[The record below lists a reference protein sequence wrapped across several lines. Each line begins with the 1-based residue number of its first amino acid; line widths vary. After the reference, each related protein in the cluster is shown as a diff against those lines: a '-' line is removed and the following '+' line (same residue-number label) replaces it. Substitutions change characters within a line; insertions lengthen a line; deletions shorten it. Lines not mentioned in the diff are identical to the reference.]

1 MRHRKLLILG
11 SLSTIKISELQL
23 DVALEAQVGDTN
35 EQPKVDNPYR
45 TQLEALKLN
54 LVEEV
59 KELKKCL
66 KTASQ
71 DVGDKKKSW
80 VGKTANKW
88 HDEIEG
94 NRGRMIREIDK
105 LIPAVQK
112 KIDSLPEKVPVA
124 EAKMMRLDLR

>member
-1 MRHRKLLILG
+1 M
-11 SLSTIKISELQL
+11 
-23 DVALEAQVGDTN
+23 GDTN

-45 TQLEALKLN
+45 TRLETLKGD
-54 LVEEV
+54 LVNEV

-66 KTASQ
+66 KSASQ

-112 KIDSLPEKVPVA
+112 RIDSLPEKVPLS
-124 EAKMMRLDLR
+124 EAKMMQMDLRY

>member
-1 MRHRKLLILG
+1 MRYWKLPILG
-11 SLSTIKISELQL
+11 SRTTANLSEQQL
-23 DVALEAQVGDTN
+23 DVALEAQVGEPS

-45 TQLEALKLN
+45 TQLEALKRN
-54 LVEEV
+54 LVDEV

-112 KIDSLPEKVPVA
+112 RIDALPEKVSPS
-124 EAKMMRLDLR
+124 EAKMMRMDLR

>member
-1 MRHRKLLILG
+1 M
-11 SLSTIKISELQL
+11 
-23 DVALEAQVGDTN
+23 GDTN

-45 TQLEALKLN
+45 AQLETLKLN

-105 LIPAVQK
+105 LIPAVQRR
-112 KIDSLPEKVPVA
+112 IDSLPEKVSPS
-124 EAKMMRLDLR
+124 EAKMMRMDLR

>member
-1 MRHRKLLILG
+1 M
-11 SLSTIKISELQL
+11 
-23 DVALEAQVGDTN
+23 GDTN

-45 TQLEALKLN
+45 TQLEVLKSN

-66 KTASQ
+66 KSASR
-71 DVGDKKKSW
+71 DVGDKRKSW

-112 KIDSLPEKVPVA
+112 RIDSLPEKVSPA
-124 EAKMMRLDLR
+124 EAKMMRMDLR

>member
-1 MRHRKLLILG
+1 MPYWKVPILG
-11 SLSTIKISELQL
+11 SRTTVNISEQQL
-23 DVALEAQVGDTN
+23 DVALEAQVGEPN

-45 TQLEALKLN
+45 TQLEALKRN
-54 LVEEV
+54 LVDEV

-112 KIDSLPEKVPVA
+112 RIDALPEKVSPS
-124 EAKMMRLDLR
+124 EAKMMRMDLR